1 MTSFAH
7 APYPAQHPGVI
18 RAEQAVQTFRQV
30 VADLQNPKG
39 VLAALLQPLR
49 LLARAFANHWQQAAL
64 ARHQARQ
71 DALMWEMAQQDPR
84 LMSEIR
90 RAQG

>member
-7 APYPAQHPGVI
+7 ASYPAQHPGVI
-18 RAEQAVQTFRQV
+18 RAEQVVQTFRQV
-30 VADLQNPKG
+30 VADLQNPNG

-49 LLARAFANHWQQAAL
+49 LLARAVANHWQQAAL

>member
-64 ARHQARQ
+64 VRHQARQ
-71 DALMWEMAQQDPR
+71 DALMWELAQQDPR